1 MTWLMSQWWAVPV
14 LCAALLVVAV
24 VGAFTVWCR
33 WNNTKHRKALRDAND
48 ANNGAQGPS
57 AIALEMTGMSSKAAL
72 TEQRK
77 RVSKADSYYGNLSV
91 SVTDV
96 EFIRPSTLGSGK
108 RLGSMGAGHL
118 SNHSFETFDDTE
130 EVTKGRAISDT
141 HSGTHSEVA
150 HGEAPAV
157 PMRPSIHRLSA
168 SGFDSAGAGPPE
180 ERGHRSRR
188 RVTKS
193 KGAAPLEKK
202 HTSDI
207 YL

>member
-1 MTWLMSQWWAVPV
+1 
-14 LCAALLVVAV
+14 

-108 RLGSMGAGHL
+108 RLSSMGAGHL

-188 RVTKS
+188 RVSKS